1 LRLSFSRLNLGG
13 WAFLSFYYPRL
24 VVELGMGDGT
34 LLETLAQ
41 SNRNSIYIGIE
52 LDDEQCGQ
60 ARSRIT
66 LSNVIIVNRSFEDI
80 VPMFWDNSIDQFVAV
95 LPDPA
100 FVDEKREEQ
109 WKPFYKS
116 VYYKLKKGGILRL
129 VTELTDELLQPV
141 SDDRYSAWADW
152 LKSCFISLGFTLA
165 GQQEDAPRQ
174 YLSRCIKQFRADPER
189 IRMITLDLL
198 KQ

>member
-1 LRLSFSRLNLGG
+1 MDLS
-13 WAFLSFYYPRL
+13 YPKL
-24 VVELGMGDGT
+24 VVELGIGDGR
-34 LLETLAQ
+34 LLESLAK
-41 SNRNSIYIGIE
+41 RDRDSIYIGIE
-52 LDDEQCGQ
+52 LDNEQCGQ

-66 LSNVIIVNRSFEDI
+66 LSNVIIMNSSFEDI
-80 VPMFWDNSIDQFVAV
+80 VPTFLDESIDQFIAV

-100 FVDEKREEQ
+100 FVDEKRKDH

-116 VYYKLKKGGILRL
+116 VYSKLKKDGKLRL

-165 GQQEDAPRQ
+165 AQQEGTPRQ
-174 YLSRCIKQFRADPER
+174 YTSRCIEQFSGDSER
-189 IRMITLDLL
+189 IRLITLDLL
-198 KQ
+198 KQS

>member
-1 LRLSFSRLNLGG
+1 
-13 WAFLSFYYPRL
+13 
-24 VVELGMGDGT
+24 MGDGT
-34 LLETLAQ
+34 LLETLAKR
-41 SNRNSIYIGIE
+41 NRNSIYIGIE
-52 LDDEQCGQ
+52 IDNEQCRQ

-66 LSNVIIVNRSFEDI
+66 LSNVIVMNSSFEDVI
-80 VPMFWDNSIDQFVAV
+80 PTFWDNSIDQFVAV

-100 FVDEKREEQ
+100 FVDEKMEEQ

-116 VYYKLKKGGILRL
+116 VYYKLKKRGMLRL

-165 GQQEDAPRQ
+165 GQQEGAPRQ

-198 KQ
+198 K

>member
-1 LRLSFSRLNLGG
+1 
-13 WAFLSFYYPRL
+13 
-24 VVELGMGDGT
+24 MGDGT
-34 LLETLAQ
+34 LLETLAKR
-41 SNRNSIYIGIE
+41 NRNSIYIGIE
-52 LDDEQCGQ
+52 IDNEQCRQ

-66 LSNVIIVNRSFEDI
+66 LSNVIVMNSSFEDVI
-80 VPMFWDNSIDQFVAV
+80 PTFWDNSIDQFVAV

-116 VYYKLKKGGILRL
+116 VYYKLKKRGMLRL

-141 SDDRYSAWADW
+141 SDDRYSAWAEW
-152 LKSCFISLGFTLA
+152 LKACFISLGFTLA
-165 GQQEDAPRQ
+165 GQQEGAPRQ

-198 KQ
+198 K

>member
-1 LRLSFSRLNLGG
+1 
-13 WAFLSFYYPRL
+13 
-24 VVELGMGDGT
+24 MGDGT
-34 LLETLAQ
+34 LLETLAKR
-41 SNRNSIYIGIE
+41 NRNSIYIGIE
-52 LDDEQCGQ
+52 IDNEQCRQ

-66 LSNVIIVNRSFEDI
+66 LSNVIVMNSSFEDVI
-80 VPMFWDNSIDQFVAV
+80 PTFWDNSIDQFVAV

-116 VYYKLKKGGILRL
+116 VYYKLKKRGILRL

-141 SDDRYSAWADW
+141 SDDQYSAWAEW

-165 GQQEDAPRQ
+165 GQQEGAPRQ
-174 YLSRCIKQFRADPER
+174 YVSRCIKQFSGDPER

-198 KQ
+198 K

>member
-1 LRLSFSRLNLGG
+1 
-13 WAFLSFYYPRL
+13 
-24 VVELGMGDGT
+24 MGDGT
-34 LLETLAQ
+34 LLETLAKR
-41 SNRNSIYIGIE
+41 NRNSIYIGIE
-52 LDDEQCGQ
+52 IDNEQCRQ

-66 LSNVIIVNRSFEDI
+66 LSNVIVMNSSFEDVI
-80 VPMFWDNSIDQFVAV
+80 PTFWDNSIDQFVAV

-100 FVDEKREEQ
+100 FVDEKRKEQ

-116 VYYKLKKGGILRL
+116 VYYKLKKRGMLRL

-152 LKSCFISLGFTLA
+152 LRSCFISLGFTLA
-165 GQQEDAPRQ
+165 GQQEGAPRQ

-198 KQ
+198 K

>member
-1 LRLSFSRLNLGG
+1 MT
-13 WAFLSFYYPRL
+13 FLTFFYPRL

-34 LLETLAQ
+34 LLETLAKHD
-41 SNRNSIYIGIE
+41 RDSIYIGIE
-52 LDDEQCGQ
+52 LDKEQCVQ

-66 LSNVIIVNRSFEDI
+66 LSNVIILNRSFEDL
-80 VPMFWDNSIDQFVAV
+80 VPTFLDESIDQFLAV

-100 FVDEKREEQ
+100 FIDEKTEEK

-116 VYYKLKKGGILRL
+116 VYYKLKKEGRLHL

-165 GQQEDAPRQ
+165 GQQEGAPRQ
-174 YLSRCIKQFRADPER
+174 YVSRCIKQFRGDPER
-189 IRMITLDLL
+189 IRMISLDLF

>member
-1 LRLSFSRLNLGG
+1 
-13 WAFLSFYYPRL
+13 
-24 VVELGMGDGT
+24 MGDGT
-34 LLETLAQ
+34 LLETLAKR
-41 SNRNSIYIGIE
+41 NRNSIYIGIE
-52 LDDEQCGQ
+52 IDNEQCRQ

-66 LSNVIIVNRSFEDI
+66 LSNVIVMNSSFEDVI
-80 VPMFWDNSIDQFVAV
+80 PTFWDNSIDQFVAV

-116 VYYKLKKGGILRL
+116 VYYKLKKRGMLRL
-129 VTELTDELLQPV
+129 VTELTDELLLPV

-165 GQQEDAPRQ
+165 GQQEGAPRQ

-198 KQ
+198 K